1 MDPSILV
8 GGVIQ
13 PPSSSYMPGMPP
25 WTPYIM
31 LLLLWLVLLPGAV
44 LLPGEA

>member
-1 MDPSILV
+1 MLV

-13 PPSSSYMPGMPP
+13 PPSYMPGMPP

-31 LLLLWLVLLPGAV
+31 LLLLWLLLLLGAELLP
-44 LLPGEA
+44 LES